1 MPKCSREALNTN
13 RILMKCV
20 KTHYKILNVSY
31 LTTAAEAAAEAAA
44 AAEVVAVVAAAAAA
58 AAVRRLVEGGVVSRT
73 QPHQIALLLNNNY
86 LQIE

>member
-1 MPKCSREALNTN
+1 
-13 RILMKCV
+13 MKCV

-44 AAEVVAVVAAAAAA
+44 AAAAEVVAEVAAAA

-73 QPHQIALLLNNNY
+73 QPTRERY
-86 LQIE
+86 S

>member
-1 MPKCSREALNTN
+1 MPKCSREALNTS

-44 AAEVVAVVAAAAAA
+44 AAAAAEVVAVVVAAAAA

-73 QPHQIALLLNNNY
+73 QPTRERY
-86 LQIE
+86 Y

>member
-20 KTHYKILNVSY
+20 KTHYKIPNVSY

-44 AAEVVAVVAAAAAA
+44 AAAEVVAVVAAAAAA
-58 AAVRRLVEGGVVSRT
+58 AAGRRAGEGGVVSRT
-73 QPHQIALLLNNNY
+73 QPTRERY
-86 LQIE
+86 S

>member
-1 MPKCSREALNTN
+1 MPKCSREALNTS

-44 AAEVVAVVAAAAAA
+44 AAAEVVAVVAAAAAA
-58 AAVRRLVEGGVVSRT
+58 AAAVRRSVEGGVVSRT
-73 QPHQIALLLNNNY
+73 QPTRERY
-86 LQIE
+86 S